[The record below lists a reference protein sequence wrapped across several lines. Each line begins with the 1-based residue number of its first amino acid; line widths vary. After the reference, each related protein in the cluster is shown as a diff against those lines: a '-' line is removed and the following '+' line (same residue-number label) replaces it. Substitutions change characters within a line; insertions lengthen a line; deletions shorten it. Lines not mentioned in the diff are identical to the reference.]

1 MTKKVFVR
9 IVEPIINQFPLCVF
23 LFLLWGFDLFVS
35 LFGPLYAYDLKVF
48 LVNIILQPFL
58 FFCGLFFFMY
68 VFASVTDL
76 INKRWFTIFVYG
88 IILLLAGIKWF
99 LHINFGI
106 DITPTTLV
114 LLVETN
120 KSETLEFIQSFVITK
135 TNLFLFLVL
144 IGIIVFICI
153 CEIKYRQKNYNRL
166 KEKQHLSLF
175 FSCIILAMFI
185 YSCYNAYV
193 NCSDLVKCNDTDDL
207 SEYQLNTSIKNP
219 LTEVIY
225 SFYGVYLMNKEEI
238 SFEEMVH
245 DFDPND
251 VVVSGDDSLNI
262 VLVIGESFIKHHSNL
277 YGYSLITNPNLSKEQ
292 KSGNLFVFN
301 NVITPYPYTSITIKN
316 VLCTNSLSDGE
327 KWNKSLFFPL
337 LFKSAGYDVYL
348 WDNQK
353 NLIENSVWAFALNS
367 FLYNSLLVNRLYT
380 KTNEQSYSFDED
392 IVESFSSMEL
402 PVKRNFVIFH
412 LMGQHVEFKE
422 RYPHTK
428 EFLFFTKDSI
438 NRHES
443 WMTDEKRQMIA
454 DYDNATRYNDYVM
467 SKIFNLFRDK
477 KSIVVYFPDH
487 GEEVYDYR
495 DSYGR
500 KDDGMSHNQI
510 KYLHEVP
517 FVIWCS
523 DSYCREQPETIK
535 RLRAAL
541 HRPFMIDN
549 ICQLLFHLGGV
560 KTKYYYSDRDLI
572 STEFKPRKR
581 IIVDKYD
588 YDKVMQDEI
597 KTKR

>member
-1 MTKKVFVR
+1 MN
-9 IVEPIINQFPLCVF
+9 IV
-23 LFLLWGFDLFVS
+23 
-35 LFGPLYAYDLKVF
+35 
-48 LVNIILQPFL
+48 
-58 FFCGLFFFMY
+58 
-68 VFASVTDL
+68 
-76 INKRWFTIFVYG
+76 
-88 IILLLAGIKWF
+88 
-99 LHINFGI
+99 
-106 DITPTTLV
+106 V
-114 LLVETN
+114 L
-120 KSETLEFIQSFVITK
+120 
-135 TNLFLFLVL
+135 
-144 IGIIVFICI
+144 
-153 CEIKYRQKNYNRL
+153 RL
-166 KEKQHLSLF
+166 
-175 FSCIILAMFI
+175 
-185 YSCYNAYV
+185 
-193 NCSDLVKCNDTDDL
+193 
-207 SEYQLNTSIKNP
+207 
-219 LTEVIY
+219 
-225 SFYGVYLMNKEEI
+225 EEI
-238 SFEEMVH
+238 SKNCEELFLHSVKYNSSDDIKRSYYELNEMFKHWSSALKKQNSLTYINIREHFKFSKNVFKSMKELINSA
-245 DFDPND
+245 DNCKQAYYKSKRNLISKKEDLFRKGDITKWDIGPNK
-251 VVVSGDDSLNI
+251 NI
-262 VLVIGESFIKHHSNL
+262 NTQDKTVALPNMLVNETNSVINL
-277 YGYSLITNPNLSKEQ
+277 KQIYGYYLNS
-292 KSGNLFVFN
+292 VN
-301 NVITPYPYTSITIKN
+301 NEFER
-316 VLCTNSLSDGE
+316 LE
-327 KWNKSLFFPL
+327 KIFAF
-337 LFKSAGYDVYL
+337 GH
-348 WDNQK
+348 QQ

-477 KSIVVYFPDH
+477 KSIVVYFSDH